1 MGIETLLH
9 ELFSKLTRQIPKD
22 QVCLDSVFQ
31 SLGHP
36 ELCYPTIHV
45 AGTNGKGSVTTKI
58 AKTLELAGYQVGL
71 FTSPHIHH
79 FAERIQINGA
89 MISEEDIERL
99 LTPLLKRFPE
109 YCFFDFTTFLAFQ
122 YFCEKKVDVAV
133 IEAGIGGLY
142 DTTNV
147 ISPLVSVITS
157 IGLDH
162 VELLGP
168 THDEI
173 AFQKA
178 GIIKPGVPIV
188 VGPKAR
194 YQPIY
199 QQAEVQK
206 SPLIEV
212 SAQTGTYDLE
222 NQAIARA
229 AIDQLQ
235 PHFSISDQDIEK
247 GLLAKPPCRF
257 ERHERF
263 VLDVAHNEEGF
274 NELIKTWN
282 YQYPGKKFVAIV
294 GLSADKDL
302 EKCLEIIAKA
312 AEHLFLVSATSKRAA
327 TTQKLKE
334 ILLSKKISHFTECES
349 IEKAISIALAGDHD
363 ILVCGSFYIMKQ
375 VREQIFGL
383 QVS

>member
-1 MGIETLLH
+1 MSIETLLQ
-9 ELFSKLTRQIPKD
+9 ELFSKLKRQIPKE

-36 ELCYPTIHV
+36 ELCYPTVHV

-58 AKTLELAGYQVGL
+58 AKTLESAGYQVGL
-71 FTSPHIHH
+71 FTSPHIYH

-89 MISEEDIERL
+89 MISEDDIERL
-99 LTPLLKRFPE
+99 LTPLLNRFPQ

-147 ISPLVSVITS
+147 VNPLVSVITS

-178 GIIKPGVPIV
+178 GIIKPCVPV
-188 VGPKAR
+188 VIGPKAR
-194 YQPIY
+194 YEPIY
-199 QQAEVQK
+199 QQAQAQK
-206 SPLIEV
+206 SLLIEI
-212 SAQTGTYDLE
+212 SAQSGTYDLE
-222 NQAIARA
+222 NQAIAHA
-229 AIDQLQ
+229 AVDQLR
-235 PHFSISDQDIEK
+235 PHFSISDQDIEQ

-257 ERHERF
+257 ERFGRF

-274 NELIKTWN
+274 IELIKTWN
-282 YQYPGKKFVAIV
+282 FLHPGKKFVAVI
-294 GLSADKDL
+294 GLSMDKDL
-302 EKCLEIIAKA
+302 EKCLNVVASA
-312 AEHLFLVSATSKRAA
+312 AQHLFLVAA
-327 TTQKLKE
+327 HQSELR
-334 ILLSKKISHFTECES
+334 
-349 IEKAISIALAGDHD
+349 
-363 ILVCGSFYIMKQ
+363 Q
-375 VREQIFGL
+375 QRN
-383 QVS
+383 